1 MVHQDL
7 VRGLQMPHQGRP
19 GMTARQVLRVM
30 LIKQMTQLSYQ
41 DPLKPL
47 DNQEFIAQMAQ
58 FTSLDQTRQLND
70 KLAQL
75 LSTQSS
81 LQSVGLIG
89 KTAEF
94 KLESGETLAGTVTA
108 LSFAGETPELTITAS
123 GGQTISGLSLSQIVS
138 VR

>member
-1 MVHQDL
+1 MAIGAVSGASANLQTTNLGMQDFLKIL
-7 VRGLQMPHQGRP
+7 V
-19 GMTARQVLRVM
+19 
-30 LIKQMTQLSYQ
+30 TQLSYQ

-47 DNQEFIAQMAQ
+47 DNQAFISQMAQ

-89 KTAEF
+89 KTVEF
-94 KLESGETLAGTVTA
+94 NLASGGTLAGKVTA
-108 LSFAGETPELTITAS
+108 LSFAGATPELTITTGA
-123 GGQTISGLSLSQIVS
+123 GQTISGLSLSQITS

>member
-1 MVHQDL
+1 MAIGAVSSASTNLQAASIGMEDFLKIL
-7 VRGLQMPHQGRP
+7 V
-19 GMTARQVLRVM
+19 
-30 LIKQMTQLSYQ
+30 TQLSYQ

>member
-1 MVHQDL
+1 MAIGAVSSASTNLQAASIGMEDFLKIL
-7 VRGLQMPHQGRP
+7 V
-19 GMTARQVLRVM
+19 
-30 LIKQMTQLSYQ
+30 TQLSYQ
-41 DPLKPL
+41 DPLKPM